1 MARHTVPNRRTPVPT
16 ASWND
21 IVRLASPLFEQG
33 IQPDRSDLLE
43 LAFTGD
49 YPDDVID
56 AIDSLDGKPIPSL
69 DALREKLAANG
80 VLAD

>member
-1 MARHTVPNRRTPVPT
+1 MPT